1 VKERYIP
8 IRPGIEEHL
17 VRGAMSLCEFGVYA
31 LIHIQAD
38 YRTGIWRG
46 SAPRILAT
54 APRGASLRQVQRALE
69 HFEEIGCL
77 KSFRVQGARGNTPY
91 LIDKFTVRSGALRGY
106 RVNASRSESWQRPFY
121 ELVAED
127 DTVPVTEGV
136 AEDDALSRSKKKE
149 VREKRNPTAK
159 PAPSADPR
167 YGPFLEFAKGS
178 FEAKHKHPP
187 TWDYFGKD
195 GSTLAAFLRRA
206 PHVTIEVWQAHILNF
221 FDSTEAFT
229 VKQGGS
235 LAYFVSRFDTFS
247 SGPILEGGSNNA
259 KLTTIAEKR
268 SQQTANALNR
278 VFGDA
283 EKVAGNLRRALPAAN
298 N

>member
-1 VKERYIP
+1 MKERYIP

-69 HFEEIGCL
+69 HFEEMGYL
-77 KSFRVQGARGNTPY
+77 KSFRIQGARGNTPY

-106 RVNASRSESWQRPFY
+106 RVNTSRSESWQRPCY

-136 AEDDALSRSKKKE
+136 AEGDALSRSKKKE
-149 VREKRNPTAK
+149 VREKKNPAAK
-159 PAPSADPR
+159 PALPADPR
-167 YGPFLEFAKGS
+167 FGPFLEFARTS
-178 FEAKHKHPP
+178 FEAKHNRPP
-187 TWDYFGKD
+187 TWDCFGKD
-195 GSTLAAFLRRA
+195 GSALAAFLRRA
-206 PHVTIEVWQAHILNF
+206 AHVTLDVWQIHVLNF
-221 FDSTEAFT
+221 FNSTETFT
-229 VKQGGS
+229 LKQGGS
-235 LAYFVSRFDTFS
+235 LAYFVSRFDTFG
-247 SGPILEGGSNNA
+247 SGPIPASPQKGGSNGKPTATDLAKQNA
-259 KLTTIAEKR
+259 R
-268 SQQTANALNR
+268 SLGLDRQVN
-278 VFGDA
+278 
-283 EKVAGNLRRALPAAN
+283 
-298 N
+298 